1 MVGTLTG
8 TSTKTQTGYAS
19 AVGSATGP
27 LPMGAGSPDEELE
40 FFERAK
46 RAIGNKTTYN
56 EFLKVLNL
64 FSQELIDIKTLVE
77 RVEPFLCWQPDLYEW
92 FKKFVKFEDDELIRK
107 LLAFTFSLLL
117 WCHKY
122 EHLMLL
128 LQPKDNVPGPSR
140 GFDYSSSRRSGRSY
154 RQLPAEVGLPYVKCM
169 QNFYLGN
176 VAEW

>member
-1 MVGTLTG
+1 MSEGGGGRTGVPFADEPTDVG
-8 TSTKTQTGYAS
+8 
-19 AVGSATGP
+19 
-27 LPMGAGSPDEELE
+27 
-40 FFERAK
+40 R
-46 RAIGNKTTYN
+46 
-56 EFLKVLNL
+56 
-64 FSQELIDIKTLVE
+64 
-77 RVEPFLCWQPDLYEW
+77 
-92 FKKFVKFEDDELIRK
+92 FEDDELIRK